1 MKNRNEIQQ
10 LVAEA
15 CDALKA
21 SVDIMAED
29 SLPLEARLRAR
40 VKCLEAHARLCCQIV
55 KSTNRL
61 VAIEAASTALPGGRR
76 SHSTKRPA
84 ARGGVASARLGGG

>member
-10 LVAEA
+10 LVTEA

-29 SLPLEARLRAR
+29 SLSLEARLRAR
-40 VKCLEAHARLCCQIV
+40 MKCLEAHARLCCQIV
-55 KSTNRL
+55 KITNQV
-61 VAIEAASTALPGGRR
+61 VAIEAASMALPGGRVSR
-76 SHSTKRPA
+76 STKRPTV
-84 ARGGVASARLGGG
+84 RGGIASTRLGRG

>member
-21 SVDIMAED
+21 SVDIMTED

-55 KSTNRL
+55 KSTNQA
-61 VAIEAASTALPGGRR
+61 VAIEAASMALPGGGRPR
-76 SHSTKRPA
+76 STKQPA
-84 ARGGVASARLGGG
+84 ARGGAASARLGGG

>member
-1 MKNRNEIQQ
+1 MKNLNEIQQ
-10 LVAEA
+10 LVAQA

-55 KSTNRL
+55 KSTNQV
-61 VAIEAASTALPGGRR
+61 VAIEASSMALPGVRR
-76 SHSTKRPA
+76 SRSTKRRA
-84 ARGGVASARLGGG
+84 ALGGIASTGLGGG